1 MRVLV
6 TGGGGFIGSHVVD
19 KLIEDGHTPRIFDL
33 SASPYH
39 SPLEVETFTGSIT
52 DPANLDLAM
61 RDCDAVIHLAAV
73 ADVGHVLADPVL
85 AEEVNTRGTLNV
97 LEAACRAKVGRV
109 VYGST
114 TWVYSDCV
122 EQEVDEETPIPAPR
136 HLYTATKLAGET
148 YCAGYAELYDLEST
162 VLRFGIPYGPRA
174 RAAGVVAKFTDLA
187 FEGKPLTI
195 AGDGSTTRSFIYVE
209 DLADGIVA
217 ALAPEAAGRTYNLSG
232 DEVVTILEIA
242 ERVQE
247 NTDDCEIVHT
257 PPRPGDFPGKTISN
271 RRALAELGWKADTS
285 FKEGVRRYV
294 EWVRGTTRPP
304 DPVPGKKPSL
314 NGNDRA
320 VGALLAGAAGRED
333 RPPRVLVLSADI
345 GEGHDLPARMIKA
358 EVEEEIP
365 GTEVEIADGLRAMGR
380 LTTAVVRGG
389 SKVTFRWLPWL
400 FDFQYWLIAK
410 FAPTRSLAHHL
421 NYALGAHGLLRLIEK
436 HDPDVVIS
444 TYPGVTAVL
453 GMLRENRRLLIPVQ
467 SAITDLAGLRYWAHP
482 GVDMHYV
489 THPESIEEVERLA
502 GPGSV
507 EWTRPPISPE
517 FLMPRTRVDARE
529 ALDVAAH
536 ARLVLVSGGGWGVG
550 DLEGAIEAALSGE
563 DTTVVCITGRNEGAR
578 EKLEQRY
585 GGNERV
591 RILGFTDQMSDWMA
605 AADAMIHSTAGL
617 TVLEA
622 HIRGC
627 PVVSFGFSV
636 GHLRANNAAFERFG
650 LAEVARTEHE
660 LEGVLRHL
668 SRERRP
674 PDSSFASLPS
684 IASRALSVRP
694 RVRPQPV
701 WRLRV
706 ERVATAV
713 SLVAVAVVLFFTVV
727 DREAPYKVIAKPLE
741 GRIHIG
747 KDNDEASP
755 AVSGASPA
763 GRSASCRIGHERRR
777 ALIRALLGAA
787 AGAGTIVHAGPALA
801 PIVPGLGEAL
811 GIEMRVPAADGVAL
825 TFDDGPHPQGT
836 PAVLEA
842 LHEHGA
848 VATFFLAGEQVE
860 RRPALAAEIVAAGH
874 RVELH
879 CHRHRNLL
887 RLTVREFLE
896 DAERARTAIE
906 DASGQEIADYR
917 PPYGIF
923 SAATLRAV
931 RSRGW
936 RPVLWSR
943 WGRDW
948 ARSATPESIARRSC
962 AHLRAGDVVLLHD
975 ADYYSAR
982 GSWVRTAAALP
993 PILAELESRGLKT
1006 AALRR

>member
-19 KLIEDGHTPRIFDL
+19 RLIERSVTPRIFDL

-114 TWVYSDCV
+114 TWVYSDCA

-148 YCAGYAELYDLEST
+148 YCAGYAELYELEST

-247 NTDDCEIVHT
+247 NTENCEIVHT

-271 RRALAELGWKADTS
+271 ERASAELGWKAETS
-285 FKEGVRRYV
+285 FKDGVRRYV

-304 DPVPGKKPSL
+304 DPVPGKRPSM
-314 NGNDRA
+314 NGNERA
-320 VGALLAGAAGRED
+320 AGALLASASRFEERD
-333 RPPRVLVLSADI
+333 PRVLVLTADI
-345 GEGHDLPARMIKA
+345 GEGHDLPARVIRA
-358 EVEEEIP
+358 DVEEEIP
-365 GTEVEIADGLRAMGR
+365 GAEVEIADGLEAMGR
-380 LTTAVVRGG
+380 VLSWVVRGG
-389 SKVTFRWLPWL
+389 SKVTFRWMPWL
-400 FDFQYWLIAK
+400 FDAQYWLISK
-410 FAPTRSLAHHL
+410 FAPTRWLAHHL
-421 NYALGAHGLLRLIEK
+421 NYAFGAGGLLRLIEAQE
-436 HDPDVVIS
+436 PDVVIS

-482 GVDMHYV
+482 GVDMHFV

-507 EWTRPPISPE
+507 EWTRPPISRD
-517 FLMPRTRVDARE
+517 FLMPRTRSDARK
-529 ALDVAAH
+529 ALGLPAH
-536 ARLVLVSGGGWGVG
+536 DRLVLVSGGGWGVG
-550 DLEGAIEAALSGE
+550 DLEGAIESVLKDDDS
-563 DTTVVCITGRNEGAR
+563 TVACITGRNEVAR
-578 EKLEQRY
+578 EKLEQRFKDD
-585 GGNERV
+585 ERV
-591 RILGFTDQMSDWMA
+591 RVLGFTEQMSDWMA
-605 AADAMIHSTAGL
+605 AADAMVHSTAGL

-627 PVVSFGFSV
+627 PVVSYGFSV

-650 LAEVARTEHE
+650 LAEVARSEHE
-660 LEGVLRHL
+660 LESVLRHL
-668 SRERRP
+668 SRERRS

-684 IASRALSVRP
+684 IASRAMSVRP
-694 RVRPQPV
+694 RVKPQPV
-701 WRLRV
+701 WRLRM
-706 ERVATAV
+706 ERVVTAV
-713 SLVAVAVVLFFTVV
+713 SLVALFVVTLFTVI

-747 KDNDEASP
+747 KESDATAAEAPREGAKP
-755 AVSGASPA
+755 AST
-763 GRSASCRIGHERRR
+763 SAARHAER
-777 ALIRALLGAA
+777 
-787 AGAGTIVHAGPALA
+787 
-801 PIVPGLGEAL
+801 E
-811 GIEMRVPAADGVAL
+811 PAAR
-825 TFDDGPHPQGT
+825 
-836 PAVLEA
+836 E
-842 LHEHGA
+842 
-848 VATFFLAGEQVE
+848 
-860 RRPALAAEIVAAGH
+860 GH
-874 RVELH
+874 
-879 CHRHRNLL
+879 
-887 RLTVREFLE
+887 
-896 DAERARTAIE
+896 
-906 DASGQEIADYR
+906 
-917 PPYGIF
+917 
-923 SAATLRAV
+923 
-931 RSRGW
+931 
-936 RPVLWSR
+936 
-943 WGRDW
+943 
-948 ARSATPESIARRSC
+948 
-962 AHLRAGDVVLLHD
+962 
-975 ADYYSAR
+975 
-982 GSWVRTAAALP
+982 
-993 PILAELESRGLKT
+993 
-1006 AALRR
+1006 